1 MGVRVV
7 YDPKTLE
14 LALTVVWGVWDRGL
28 ALLKSGKSSREKEFS
43 QIVEPLYRE
52 LQPIASDYFGLFVG
66 AYQDIEQVRGKS
78 FAKPLANLK
87 KRRETLRSARM
98 QIRSRSKKLVGLCKD
113 EALLDFLS
121 SVVSFIESGQ
131 TVKTAPVT
139 SQNDTPPKGSRSAAL
154 VKELEILASKNIS
167 KDELLARI
175 GAAIQEMEQA
185 WASVGAAYARVQARY
200 LGLRS
205 LQ

>member
-1 MGVRVV
+1 MV

-14 LALTVVWGVWDRGL
+14 LALTVVWGIWDRGY
-28 ALLKSGKSSREKEFS
+28 ALLNSGKSSREKEFA

-66 AYQDIEQVRGKS
+66 TYQDIEQVRGKS

-87 KRRETLRSARM
+87 KRREILRSARM
-98 QIRSRSKKLVGLCKD
+98 QIRSRSKKLVGLYKD
-113 EALLDFLS
+113 EAVLDFLS
-121 SVVSFIESGQ
+121 SVLSFIESGQ
-131 TVKTAPVT
+131 TVKTVPVT
-139 SQNDTPPKGSRSAAL
+139 SQNETPAKGSRSAAL
-154 VKELEILASKNIS
+154 LEELEILTSKKIS
-167 KDELLARI
+167 KDQLLARI

-185 WASVGAAYARVQARY
+185 WASVGAKYARVQARY

-205 LQ
+205 MN